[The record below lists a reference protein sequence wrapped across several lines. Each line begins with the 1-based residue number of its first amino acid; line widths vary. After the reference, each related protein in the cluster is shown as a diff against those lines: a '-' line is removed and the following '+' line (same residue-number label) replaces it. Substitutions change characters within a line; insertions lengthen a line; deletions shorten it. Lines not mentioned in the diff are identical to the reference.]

1 MYYYYFG
8 YAARVAANVDGSR
21 TDAEERALRR
31 LLRPRFD
38 ALPRT
43 TLQGTAAASTTAD
56 LKITFNIATLASV
69 TGIEVNE
76 LAQHVAT
83 RVGLTH
89 VERDALASRTAWT
102 PAVELL
108 RMRMR
113 CVFSLNL
120 SLSLSLFLFRI
131 IE

>member
-1 MYYYYFG
+1 
-8 YAARVAANVDGSR
+8 
-21 TDAEERALRR
+21 LRR

-43 TLQGTAAASTTAD
+43 TLQGTLQGTAAASTTAD

-120 SLSLSLFLFRI
+120 SLSLSFCF
-131 IE
+131 ES